1 MSPAPNDWK
10 LQLSIQP
17 HTYNKLNIHL
27 EERTLNT
34 QVKRLA
40 SNYGI
45 KGSIDAYTSE
55 GEELKRK
62 FLRDATAFLKAV
74 GAKLAESGLTE
85 MEVFKNAAGIA
96 VSGEVYGWFAAPE
109 AQYGIHVQIGGTCL
123 GGILGRSTD
132 AVAIRATW
140 RQIKRKEQSRRAHR
154 RTLAEGN
161 NNWLDANLHSDAVA
175 QSLRDIL
182 AQAPEQGPLSATW
195 INTDDVLSEA
205 CQPREQFALFPAM
218 A

>member
-1 MSPAPNDWK
+1 M
-10 LQLSIQP
+10 
-17 HTYNKLNIHL
+17 
-27 EERTLNT
+27 NT

-40 SNYGI
+40 PNYGI
-45 KGSIDAYTSE
+45 QGSIDAYTSE

-74 GAKLAESGLTE
+74 GAKLAESSLTE
-85 MEVFKNAAGIA
+85 MEVSKNAAGIA
-96 VSGEVYGWFAAPE
+96 VSGDVYGWFAAPE
-109 AQYGIHVQIGGTCL
+109 AQYGVHVQISGTCL

-140 RQIKRKEQSRRAHR
+140 RQIKRKEQSSRAHR

-161 NNWLDANLHSDAVA
+161 NNWLDADLHSDAEA
-175 QSLRDIL
+175 QALRDIL
-182 AQAPEQGPLSATW
+182 ARAPEQGPLAATW
-195 INTDDVLSEA
+195 INADEA
-205 CQPREQFALFPAM
+205 LNETFQPHEQFALFPAT